1 MSTQITTAF
10 VQQYKSN
17 IIMLSQQRGSV
28 FRGTVREDPD
38 FLMGKAGYF
47 ERIGST
53 AAVKRTTRHGDT
65 PLQETPHSRRRIT
78 MDDYEWADLI
88 DNQDRIRMLIDPE
101 SSYSINAS
109 WAMGRSADE
118 IIRDAALGNSY
129 SMDEDDAAT
138 AVALPAGQKVVV
150 DNHAYDS
157 GSGDV
162 GLTVGK
168 LIAAKE
174 IFEAGN
180 VEKGEKLYC
189 AINAKQKAQLLTA
202 TEIQSADYNSVR
214 ALVQGEVNTFMGFE
228 FMDYQNLSTDSN
240 SDQQVFCWANSG
252 IGLAVGSDV
261 EARITE
267 RADKSYSTQ
276 VFLAMSMGA
285 TRVEDEKVVEIACDP
300 T

>member
-1 MSTQITTAF
+1 MSTQVTNAF

-17 IIMLSQQRGSV
+17 VIMLSQEKGSK
-28 FRGTVREDPD
+28 FRGIVREDPD
-38 FLMGKAGYF
+38 FLKGKAGYF

-53 AAVKRTTRHGDT
+53 SAVLRTTRHGDT
-65 PLQETPHSRRRIT
+65 PLQNTPHSRRRIT
-78 MDDYEWADLI
+78 MNDYEWADLI

-101 SSYSINAS
+101 SSYAMNAA
-109 WAMGRSADE
+109 WAMGRQADVL
-118 IIRDAALGNSY
+118 IRDAALGSAY
-129 SMDEDDAAT
+129 SMDEDDTAS
-138 AVALPAGQKVVV
+138 AVALPTAQKVGV
-150 DNHAYDS
+150 DNHDYDS

-180 VEKGEKLYC
+180 VDSGEQLYC
-189 AINAKQKAQLLTA
+189 AINAKQKANLLTV

-214 ALVQGEVNTFMGFE
+214 ALVQGEVNSFMGFT
-228 FMDYQNLSTDSN
+228 FIDYQNLSTDDS

-252 IGLAVGSDV
+252 LGLAVGSDV
-261 EARITE
+261 EVRVSE

-276 VFLAMSMGA
+276 VYLAMSMGA

-300 T
+300 S